1 MCNVGD
7 MLKVYTNGL
16 YEPTPHRV
24 INADPSRSR
33 VSIPFFYEPAFEAQV
48 RLVDRDS
55 LRLSSSSHKF
65 MSPGWCLRPS
75 CPQIGAVYV
84 SSVVS

>member
-1 MCNVGD
+1 MQVKNAKGQWITAAPIPGTFVCNVGD

-33 VSIPFFYEPAFEAQV
+33 VSIPFFYEPAFEAEV
-48 RLVDRDS
+48 GSCFLIAFSFGTYIASDHNLV
-55 LRLSSSSHKF
+55 
-65 MSPGWCLRPS
+65 
-75 CPQIGAVYV
+75 
-84 SSVVS
+84 